1 MKKSKKSFVFLT
13 GGLGNQLF
21 QLAFLM
27 TRDSDTKIAEI
38 TLGRPRINPM
48 NLPDV
53 FDFNFSPYIE
63 YKGLTK
69 DSAIT
74 RKFIG
79 YLLRAGLRE
88 NLRGWKLFLTK
99 CIEIIAN
106 IVISINLH
114 QIVKAVYSR
123 DNGYN
128 HIPSSKRNEY
138 LIGYFQSYRWL
149 SEAAVTRDFFNGL
162 KLKNPSEVLVRFLD
176 LYGGKK
182 TLAIHVRLGDYLLD
196 PTLGVLDYGY
206 YERAIRQLLD
216 EDEYEE
222 IWLFSNEPKKAML
235 YIPDC
240 HKPFVRTVPD
250 FSGSAAETLEA
261 MRHASAYVI
270 ANSSLS
276 WWGATLSYS
285 ENPKVI
291 APKPW
296 FAGKLEP
303 RDLIPSEW
311 NQIER

>member
-1 MKKSKKSFVFLT
+1 MRKSKKSFVFLT

-27 TRDSDTKIAEI
+27 TRDSERKIAEV
-38 TLGRPRINPM
+38 TLGRPRINSI

-53 FDFNFSPYIE
+53 FDFNFSPPIE
-63 YKGLTK
+63 YRILSK
-69 DSAIT
+69 DSAIA

-79 YLLRAGLRE
+79 YLLRAGLQDNSRKW
-88 NLRGWKLFLTK
+88 LLFFTS
-99 CIEIIAN
+99 CIQVIAN
-106 IVISINLH
+106 IVISIKLH
-114 QIVKAVYSR
+114 QTVKTVYSK
-123 DNGYN
+123 DNGFI
-128 HIPSSKRNEY
+128 HIPESKGNEY

-149 SEAAVTRDFFNGL
+149 SEEAELREFFNEL
-162 KLKNPSEVLVRFLD
+162 KLRNPSDELIKFLE

-182 TLAIHVRLGDYLLD
+182 TLAIHVRLGDYLQD

-206 YERAIRQLLD
+206 YELAIRQLYD
-216 EDEYEE
+216 EDQYEE
-222 IWLFSNEPKKAML
+222 IWLFSNELEKAML

-240 HKPFVRTVPD
+240 YKPLVRIVPD
-250 FSGSAAETLEA
+250 FSGSSAETLEA
-261 MRHASAYVI
+261 MRYASAYVI

-303 RDLIPSEW
+303 KDLIPSEW
-311 NQIER
+311 KQIER